1 MFGVA
6 QRYRTGLPM
15 QETRVRSLVQEDPL
29 EEEINDNSLQYS
41 CLGNP
46 MNRGA
51 WRATVHGVAKESDII
66 EQLNN
71 NNNMSSVGHSH
82 PVEKVILH
90 CIIILF

>member
-1 MFGVA
+1 MIKNPPAKAGDTKDA
-6 QRYRTGLPM
+6 GSIPGWG
-15 QETRVRSLVQEDPL
+15 RSPGGGNGNPL
-29 EEEINDNSLQYS
+29 QHS
-41 CLGNP
+41 CLENS
-46 MNRGA
+46 MDRGA

-71 NNNMSSVGHSH
+71 NNNMSNVGHSH

>member
-1 MFGVA
+1 MVKNPPSYAGDP
-6 QRYRTGLPM
+6 GLIP
-15 QETRVRSLVQEDPL
+15 VRKSPWRREQQP
-29 EEEINDNSLQYS
+29 LQYS